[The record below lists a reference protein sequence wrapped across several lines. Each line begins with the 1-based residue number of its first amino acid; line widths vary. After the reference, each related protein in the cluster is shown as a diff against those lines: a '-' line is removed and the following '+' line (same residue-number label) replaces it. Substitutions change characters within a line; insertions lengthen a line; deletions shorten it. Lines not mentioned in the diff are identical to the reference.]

1 MKVQHSA
8 GLADIGRDSFA
19 MVDVHY
25 DIDANSILDTSALGV
40 LTNEGITY
48 RKLSLATRCI

>member
-1 MKVQHSA
+1 
-8 GLADIGRDSFA
+8 

-25 DIDANSILDTSALGV
+25 DIDANSILDMSALGV

-48 RKLSLATRCI
+48 RKTEFGHKMHMTEESRQKAVQQGQE